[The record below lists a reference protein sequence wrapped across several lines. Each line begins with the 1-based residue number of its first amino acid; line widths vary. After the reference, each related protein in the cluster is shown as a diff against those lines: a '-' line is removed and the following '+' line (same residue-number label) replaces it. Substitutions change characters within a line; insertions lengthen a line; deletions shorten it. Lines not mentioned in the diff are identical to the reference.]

1 MCVRSCGTSGP
12 QVHGGT
18 GAAGN
23 MTPVA
28 RGLSD
33 SFRIIEPF
41 QRGSGT
47 EPLTGSSHVAD
58 LYEIIQYAPE
68 QPDPL

>member
-1 MCVRSCGTSGP
+1 MGRPDRKFMVE
-12 QVHGGT
+12 
-18 GAAGN
+18 
-23 MTPVA
+23 
-28 RGLSD
+28 RGLRQYDPGCAWTRAD

>member
-1 MCVRSCGTSGP
+1 MCVRSYGTSGP

-18 GAAGN
+18 GDPGN

-28 RGLSD
+28 RGLAD

-47 EPLTGSSHVAD
+47 EPLTVSSHVAD

-68 QPDPL
+68 